1 MAGRSRAG
9 GIRAPEEWSAARHLI
24 GSGKVTEILGAS
36 SARGQSHCFL
46 GGCPQSEAA
55 PGCRQTYGVGRGRGP
70 RIVAR
75 RRVHRHRR
83 RLRLQL
89 SSVQTVRAPNPRD
102 GNDDPRFC
110 PNGRNAVGGSVT
122 DPPIPPYLPSIH
134 SEGERLRNI
143 PQYTDFRALDRDL
156 RDAASKA
163 TTRIT
168 QSHKSSKNEQRE
180 TSGRRWRCRR
190 PRPDD
195 VPFGML
201 VAITG
206 AARSDTLVDCVH
218 TKRPGGTT
226 PERAIYVDAV
236 TDQYLARQAIR
247 TGEWIRDCVTV
258 ASVAGEAPTWRL
270 EDTAGV
276 SVNMHRAS
284 AIAQAS
290 DAARC
295 GDWRLSLV
303 HDRFESVGGDG
314 GGTPLHSRIIAN
326 ALDMNMGLNV
336 LGLRHRERILAP
348 GTELTAVGEVYLAP
362 NNGPVGLDGSDGAG
376 ELRLRR
382 PRRRDKGHKGRDKGN
397 ESDEDKGA
405 VVPMDPA
412 VFTVTQKPFSEYV
425 DGFGAWGKV
434 NAAAGLC
441 FAVVGVLLCVRKVTR
456 VRLMR
461 WREARFLRRMK
472 EAEEARVLRGDGG
485 GVEGGV
491 EGGEGLK
498 LEPGETCVI
507 CMQSRSAV
515 VYKECGHLVCCAV
528 CAGRIDRC
536 PICRRRSAHMKVYRA
551 GL

>member
-1 MAGRSRAG
+1 M
-9 GIRAPEEWSAARHLI
+9 
-24 GSGKVTEILGAS
+24 
-36 SARGQSHCFL
+36 
-46 GGCPQSEAA
+46 
-55 PGCRQTYGVGRGRGP
+55 
-70 RIVAR
+70 
-75 RRVHRHRR
+75 
-83 RLRLQL
+83 
-89 SSVQTVRAPNPRD
+89 RAPNPRD

-168 QSHKSSKNEQRE
+168 QSHRSSKNEQRE
-180 TSGRRWRCRR
+180 TSGRDGDAAA
-190 PRPDD
+190 PDSDD

-270 EDTAGV
+270 EDTAGT

-434 NAAAGLC
+434 NGEFLLITVWANRLTSCFVHSGRGSLFRRRGCLAVREEGDCGAADA
-441 FAVVGVLLCVRKVTR
+441 
-456 VRLMR
+456 
-461 WREARFLRRMK
+461 
-472 EAEEARVLRGDGG
+472 
-485 GVEGGV
+485 VEGGAV
-491 EGGEGLK
+491 SEADEGGGGGARIEG
-498 LEPGETCVI
+498 
-507 CMQSRSAV
+507 
-515 VYKECGHLVCCAV
+515 
-528 CAGRIDRC
+528 
-536 PICRRRSAHMKVYRA
+536 
-551 GL
+551 